1 MDRRHLARRGDL
13 SRRPLHRL
21 AMSSS
26 TTIPVD
32 FVDRQERSRRWADRI
47 HSLIGM
53 PPTHGNEIDV
63 LRNGVQIFPAM
74 IEAIDSATESVDIVT
89 FVYWSGHI
97 ADRFA
102 QALSGAA
109 TRGCR
114 VRVMI
119 DALGGRK
126 LDPDVI
132 STMTDAGCD
141 VRWYRPLT
149 DDKIP
154 QINGANNR
162 THRKVLVCD
171 RTTGFIGGVGIADEW
186 DGDARNA
193 DEWRDTHLR
202 VRGPAVAGLQ
212 GAFIDNWADHNR
224 SGFDPLSEPAVDLT
238 PVGDS
243 TCMII
248 RAAAETG
255 SSDMW
260 RLMMTMIACAERR
273 VRIASAYFNPGDQLA
288 DALVA
293 AVERGVAVEIMLPGA
308 HADKRFI
315 QIAGEATYARLLDA
329 GVSIRTYE
337 VSMMHAKVMTV
348 DGCVA
353 SVGSA
358 NFNQRSLRHD
368 DEANIVLFDAD
379 LVDILDRDLD
389 DDHQETILLDPER
402 WSERGLLQRVV
413 ERVSETVHHWL

>member
-1 MDRRHLARRGDL
+1 
-13 SRRPLHRL
+13 
-21 AMSSS
+21 MSHS

-32 FVDRQERSRRWADRI
+32 FVDRRVKSRQWADRI
-47 HSLIGM
+47 HSVIGM
-53 PPTHGNEIDV
+53 PPTDGNEITV
-63 LRNGVQIFPAM
+63 LRNGVPIFPAM
-74 IEAIDSATESVDIVT
+74 IEAVDAATQSVDMVT

-109 TRGCR
+109 SRGCR

-132 STMTDAGCD
+132 STMTDAGCE

-154 QINGANNR
+154 QVNGANNR
-162 THRKVLVCD
+162 THRKVLICD
-171 RTTGFIGGVGIADEW
+171 RSIGFIGGVGIADEW

-224 SGFDPLSEPAVDLT
+224 SGLDPVSEPTVDLT

-273 VRIASAYFNPGDQLA
+273 VRIASAYFNPGEQLA
-288 DALVA
+288 DTLVA
-293 AVERGVAVEIMLPGA
+293 AVERGVDVEIMLPGA

-315 QIAGEATYARLLDA
+315 QIAGEATYERLLEA

-348 DGCVA
+348 DGCLA

-368 DEANIVLFDAD
+368 DEANIVLFDPNV
-379 LVDILDRDLD
+379 VDILDSDLD
-389 DDHQETILLDPER
+389 NDRENTILLDPER

-413 ERVSETVHHWL
+413 ERVSETVQHWL

>member
-1 MDRRHLARRGDL
+1 MT
-13 SRRPLHRL
+13 
-21 AMSSS
+21 S

-32 FVDRQERSRRWADRI
+32 FVDRSERAHEWADRI
-47 HSLIGM
+47 HSLIGI
-53 PPTHGNEIDV
+53 PPTDGNEIEV
-63 LRNGVQIFPAM
+63 LRNGIQIFPAM
-74 IEAIDSATESVDIVT
+74 IEAIDNAEHTVDLVT
-89 FVYWSGHI
+89 FVYWSGYV

-102 QALSGAA
+102 RALSGAA

-126 LDPDVI
+126 LDPDII
-132 STMTDAGCD
+132 STMTDAGCE

-149 DDKIP
+149 DDKVP
-154 QINGANNR
+154 QLNGANNR
-162 THRKVLVCD
+162 THRKILICD
-171 RTTGFIGGVGIADEW
+171 AEVGFIGGVGIADEW
-186 DGDARNA
+186 DGDARNS

-202 VRGPAVAGLQ
+202 VRGPVVAGLM
-212 GAFIDNWADHNR
+212 GSFIDNWADHNR
-224 SGFDPLSEPAVDLT
+224 SGLDPTEETIVDLT
-238 PVGDS
+238 PKGES

-260 RLMMTMIACAERR
+260 RLMMTMITCAQHRI
-273 VRIASAYFNPGDQLA
+273 RIASAYFNPGDVLTT
-288 DALVA
+288 ALVE
-293 AVERGVAVEIMLPGA
+293 AVERGVDVEIMLPGE

-315 QIAGEATYARLLDA
+315 QIAGEAAYARLLDA

-348 DGCVA
+348 DRCVA

-368 DEANIVLFDAD
+368 DEANIVIFDPKI
-379 LVDILDRDLD
+379 VDILDTDLD
-389 DDHQETILLDPER
+389 TDHEQTILLDPER
-402 WSERGLLQRVV
+402 WRERGLLQKVV
-413 ERVSETVHHWL
+413 ERVSETIGHWL

>member
-1 MDRRHLARRGDL
+1 
-13 SRRPLHRL
+13 
-21 AMSSS
+21 MSSS

-389 DDHQETILLDPER
+389 DDHQKTILLDPER

>member
-1 MDRRHLARRGDL
+1 
-13 SRRPLHRL
+13 
-21 AMSSS
+21 MSSS

-32 FVDRQERSRRWADRI
+32 FVDRHERAQQWADRI
-47 HSLIGM
+47 HSIIGM
-53 PPTHGNEIDV
+53 PPTEGNEITV
-63 LRNGVQIFPAM
+63 LRNGVEIFPAM
-74 IEAIDSATESVDIVT
+74 LGAIDAATKSVDMVT
-89 FVYWSGHI
+89 FVYWSGHM

-109 TRGCR
+109 SRGCR

-126 LDPDVI
+126 LDPDII
-132 STMTDAGCD
+132 STMADAGCD

-149 DDKIP
+149 DDKVP
-154 QINGANNR
+154 QLNGANNR
-162 THRKVLVCD
+162 THRKVLICD
-171 RTTGFIGGVGIADEW
+171 RAVGFIGGVGIADEW
-186 DGDARNA
+186 DGDARNE
-193 DEWRDTHLR
+193 DEWRDTHLQ

-224 SGFDPLSEPAVDLT
+224 SGLDPLSEPTVDLT
-238 PVGDS
+238 AVGES
-243 TCMII
+243 TCMVI

-260 RLMMTMIACAERR
+260 RLMMTMIACAEQRI
-273 VRIASAYFNPGDQLA
+273 RIASAYFNPGEQLA

-293 AVERGVAVEIMLPGA
+293 AVERGVDVQIMLPGA

-315 QIAGEATYARLLDA
+315 QIAGEATYERLLQA

-348 DGCVA
+348 DRCIA

-368 DEANIVLFDAD
+368 DEANIVLFDPAV
-379 LVDILDRDLD
+379 VDVLDAHLD
-389 DDHQETILLDPER
+389 QDHEQTILLDPER

-413 ERVSETVHHWL
+413 ERVSETVQHWL

>member
-1 MDRRHLARRGDL
+1 
-13 SRRPLHRL
+13 
-21 AMSSS
+21 MSSS

-32 FVDRQERSRRWADRI
+32 FVDRQERSRRWANRI